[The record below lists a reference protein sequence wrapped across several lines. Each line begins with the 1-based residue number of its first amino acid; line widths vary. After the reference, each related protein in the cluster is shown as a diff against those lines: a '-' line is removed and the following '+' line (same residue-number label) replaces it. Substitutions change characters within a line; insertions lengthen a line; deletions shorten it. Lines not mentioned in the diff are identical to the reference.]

1 MTDTTGTTDTTDS
14 AGTTRGTFVAAGEA
28 LVDIVVPHDGPAL
41 SAPGG
46 SPLNVAV
53 GLSRLGHDA
62 LLLTQLG
69 DDDRATLIRD
79 HLDRSGVRLAP
90 ESVLPGFPTSAATAR
105 LDEHGAASYVFE
117 LEWSMPAAT
126 LPADAVALHVGSIG
140 VALSPGRASVMGLVQ
155 QARDRGLLVTF
166 DPNARPA
173 FTPDADRAWAD
184 VRETASYAA
193 LVKMSDEDLEFYRP
207 GATPEQVARELLGP
221 VTRLVVLTL
230 GGRGA
235 LAFTAE
241 HAVEVAGR
249 TTTVVDTVGA
259 GDSFM
264 AALATVALEHGLD
277 DLGPETL
284 RGLLAAAHEVGAI
297 TVSRRG
303 ADPPRRDE
311 LSPGWPHRA

>member
-1 MTDTTGTTDTTDS
+1 MAVMNATDDPD
-14 AGTTRGTFVAAGEA
+14 AGPRGTFVAAGEA
-28 LVDIVVPHDGPAL
+28 LVDIVVPHDGEAT

-53 GLSRLGHDA
+53 GLSRLGLDA

-69 DDDRATLIRD
+69 DDERAGLIRA
-79 HLDRSGVRLAP
+79 HLERSGVRLAP

-105 LDEHGAASYVFE
+105 LDEQGAASYVFE
-117 LEWSMPAAT
+117 LEWSMPPAT
-126 LPADAVALHVGSIG
+126 LVEDAVALHVGSIG
-140 VALSPGRASVMGLVQ
+140 VALSPGRASVLGLVE
-155 QARDRGLLVTF
+155 QARARDLLVTF

-173 FTPDADRAWAD
+173 FTPDAERAWAD
-184 VRETASYAA
+184 VRETAAHAA
-193 LVKMSDEDLEFYRP
+193 LVKMSDEDLAFYRP
-207 GATPEQVARELLGP
+207 GDTPEQVARQLLRGT
-221 VTRLVVLTL
+221 TRLVVFTL
-230 GGRGA
+230 GGHGA
-235 LAFTAE
+235 LAFTADD
-241 HAVEVAGR
+241 AVEVPGR

-277 DLGPETL
+277 DLRPATL
-284 RGLLAAAHEVGAI
+284 EGLLAAAHEVAAI

-311 LSPGWPHRA
+311 LSSGWPHRP